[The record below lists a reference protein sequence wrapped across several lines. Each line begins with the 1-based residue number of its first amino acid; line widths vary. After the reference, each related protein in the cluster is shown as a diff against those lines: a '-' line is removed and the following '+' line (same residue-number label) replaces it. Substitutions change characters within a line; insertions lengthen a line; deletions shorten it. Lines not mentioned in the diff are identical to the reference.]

1 MRKLLNRFF
10 IEGSSGMACGLF
22 VTLVL
27 GTVLQQTAGL
37 LEGQM
42 AALLL
47 HLGQLAVS
55 LTGAGIGIG
64 IATRL
69 GESSLA
75 AICAAIAGTVGAF
88 AEEFASGAL
97 FTTEGTLSLSGKAEP
112 LGAFFAAFTAIELVR
127 LIEGKTRADLILA
140 PVSGILGGSL
150 VGIWAGIPITHLLQY
165 LGEAMNWATQQKP
178 LLMGITVSVLMG
190 IFITLPLNSVALAVS
205 LNLTGL
211 AAGAA
216 TIGCCCSMVGFAV
229 AGYRENGVGGLCSL
243 GLGTPFLEFHKIMQR
258 PLIWLPT
265 ILSSAILGPVG
276 TMAAKMSNTAAGAG
290 AGSMGLLGQISTFQ
304 TMTAQ
309 EEPAIVM
316 TKIVLLHFVL
326 PGLLSLGIAEGMR
339 KLRLIKDGD
348 MALAL

>member
-88 AEEFASGAL
+88 AEEFASGVAFYNRGNL
-97 FTTEGTLSLSGKAEP
+97 VPFGKKQSLWG
-112 LGAFFAAFTAIELVR
+112 LFFAAFTAIELVR
-127 LIEGKTRADLILA
+127 LIEGK
-140 PVSGILGGSL
+140 P
-150 VGIWAGIPITHLLQY
+150 
-165 LGEAMNWATQQKP
+165 
-178 LLMGITVSVLMG
+178 
-190 IFITLPLNSVALAVS
+190 
-205 LNLTGL
+205 
-211 AAGAA
+211 
-216 TIGCCCSMVGFAV
+216 
-229 AGYRENGVGGLCSL
+229 
-243 GLGTPFLEFHKIMQR
+243 
-258 PLIWLPT
+258 
-265 ILSSAILGPVG
+265 
-276 TMAAKMSNTAAGAG
+276 
-290 AGSMGLLGQISTFQ
+290 GQIWFW
-304 TMTAQ
+304 
-309 EEPAIVM
+309 
-316 TKIVLLHFVL
+316 LLL
-326 PGLLSLGIAEGMR
+326 PES
-339 KLRLIKDGD
+339 
-348 MALAL
+348 